1 MATQGVPIHKRDGL
15 VQSGIMSYC
24 IKRRNYM
31 GGGLWEPVLDISN
44 LESETQGQGLDQ
56 LNKKDKGLYTGTVQ
70 QYVQIYE
77 VN

>member
-1 MATQGVPIHKRDGL
+1 
-15 VQSGIMSYC
+15 
-24 IKRRNYM
+24 M

-70 QYVQIYE
+70 KYVQIYE